1 MKILIAN
8 RGEIALRIMR
18 ATAELGYQ
26 SVAVFSEDDALSL
39 HTRRADESLPLNGIG
54 PQAYLDMEKIVGS
67 AKESGCDAIH
77 PGYGFLAENAD
88 FARRC
93 REEGLTFVGPRVETL
108 ELLGDKAQARALAG
122 RCGVSLMSGSL
133 RPVSLE
139 QAIEF
144 FSTLGENTAMMIKAV
159 SGGGGRGMRVVK
171 NIDGLEEAFTRCQSE
186 AKAAFGNEAVYVEQ
200 FMSPARHIEVQ
211 IVGDGTG
218 EVMHLYERE
227 CTIQR
232 QNQKLVEVAPSPSLS
247 PVLREKLLADA
258 VRLAKEVRYLS
269 LGTFEFVLEAD
280 LSRGDASSDDANYAF
295 IEANTRLQVEHTVT
309 EEITGIDLVQIQLQL
324 AAGKTLNELGLNTAQ
339 PPKSTGFAMQVRI
352 NMETIEADGSVRPG
366 GGTITAFDP
375 PSGRGVRTDTCGY
388 VGYQISPNFDSLL
401 AKLIGF
407 SPSPDFSQTINRTY
421 RALSEFR
428 IEGVRTNISFLQSLL
443 QHSDFLVNK
452 ISTGFVADHLAELV
466 KPDEGVHQKL
476 FFDKTKPKKQPGAK
490 VDHAGV
496 KVDAADP
503 LAVLDYGRDENHTT
517 PVNEASQPEDEF
529 RTFDIPEQEGVTVIQ
544 SHLQGTIVS
553 IEIHEGAL
561 VRKGQQ
567 ALVMNSMKM
576 EHVIKAPVS
585 GLITQITVAEGDA
598 VYEEQP
604 LVFIQEQ
611 EIEGADIDEEM
622 EIDLDYIRPD
632 LAEVYERQA
641 KLGDDQRPEK
651 VEKRKNRGQR
661 TARENIADLC
671 DEGTFEEYGG
681 LIVAAR
687 QRRNTMDELIDQ
699 TPSDGMVAGVGRV
712 NGNWFDDDR
721 ARCMVL
727 SYDYMVLAGTQGKMN
742 HFKKDRMF
750 RLAETW
756 RLPIVFF
763 TEGGGGR
770 PGDTDGVG
778 VSGINLPTFY
788 LYPKLSGLVPLVGI
802 NSGRCFAGNASMLGC
817 CDIIIAAKNSNIG
830 MGGPAM
836 VEGGG
841 LGVFKPEDIGPMQVQ
856 VPNGV
861 VDIAVEDEA
870 EAVQVAKQYLSYFQG
885 SIKEWECADQRQ
897 LRAIIPE
904 DRLRIYNVR
913 EVIETMADIGSVL
926 EIRQHFGHGMV
937 TAFMRIEGRP
947 IGVVANNP
955 NYLSGAID
963 SPGADKATRFMQLC
977 DNFDIP
983 ILSLCDTPG
992 IMVGPEVEKT
1002 ALVRHC
1008 SRMFVAGANVSVPF
1022 ITIILRKCYGLGAV
1036 AMVAGSS
1043 MTPLSVV
1050 AWPTG
1055 EFGGMG
1061 LEGSVKLGYRNELA
1075 AIEDPAERKKRYD
1088 DMVAAAY
1095 EHGKA
1100 LNAATW
1106 YEIDNVID
1114 PTDSRRII
1122 TRALNSVPPPPP
1134 RTGKKHP
1141 YIDTW

>member
-1 MKILIAN
+1 MKILVAN

-18 ATAELGYQ
+18 AAAELDYQ
-26 SVAVFSEDDALSL
+26 SIAVFSEDDVSSL
-39 HTRRADESLPLNGIG
+39 HTKRADEAIPLKGIG
-54 PQAYLDMEKIVGS
+54 PLAYLDIEQLI
-67 AKESGCDAIH
+67 AAARETGCDAIH
-77 PGYGFLAENAD
+77 PGYGFLSENSE
-88 FARRC
+88 FAGRC
-93 REEGLTFVGPRVETL
+93 QEEGITFVGPRVDTL
-108 ELLGDKAQARALAG
+108 EILGDKSQARVLAQK
-122 RCGVSLMSGSL
+122 CGISLMSGSL
-133 RPVSLE
+133 QSVTLE
-139 QAIEF
+139 QAREF
-144 FSTLGENTAMMIKAV
+144 YSTLGDGKDMMIKAV
-159 SGGGGRGMRVVK
+159 SGGGGRGMRIV
-171 NIDGLEEAFTRCQSE
+171 NAMDELEEAFTRCQSE

-211 IVGDGTG
+211 IVGDGNG
-218 EVMHLYERE
+218 QVVHLHERE

-232 QNQKLVEVAPSPSLS
+232 NNQKLIEVAPSPGL
-247 PVLREKLLADA
+247 PTELRDRLLADA
-258 VRLAKEVRYLS
+258 VLLAKEVKYLN
-269 LGTFEFVLEAD
+269 LGTFEFVVEAD
-280 LSRGDASSDDANYAF
+280 TKRKNASYAF

-309 EEITGIDLVQIQLQL
+309 EEITGVDLVQIQLQL
-324 AAGKTLNELGLNTAQ
+324 AAGKTFDELGLDPEN
-339 PPKSTGFAMQVRI
+339 PPSPSGFAMQVRV

-388 VGYQISPNFDSLL
+388 VGYQTSPNFDSLL
-401 AKLIGF
+401 AKVIGF
-407 SPSPDFSQTINRTY
+407 SPSQDFSQTINRTY

-443 QHSDFLVNK
+443 QHPDFIANR
-452 ISTGFVADHLAELV
+452 ISTGFVVDHLEELV
-466 KPDEGVHQKL
+466 KMDNTVHQKL
-476 FFDKTKPKKQPGAK
+476 FFGGHSAGSQDGTR
-490 VDHAGV
+490 VDHAGI
-496 KVDAADP
+496 KVDANDP
-503 LAVLDYGRDENHTT
+503 LAVLDYGRNGNGTAPAAEA
-517 PVNEASQPEDEF
+517 PQPSNEY
-529 RTFDIPEQEGVTVIQ
+529 RTFDIPQQEGVTVIQ

-553 IEIHEGAL
+553 IDIVEGEL

-567 ALVMNSMKM
+567 ILVMNSMKM
-576 EHVIKAPVS
+576 EHVIKSPIS
-585 GLITQITVAEGDA
+585 GLIRQITVAEGDA

-604 LVFIQEQ
+604 LVFIEEQ
-611 EIEGADIDEEM
+611 EIEGADLDETE

-632 LAEVYERQA
+632 LAEVYARQA
-641 KLGDDQRPEK
+641 KLGDDQKPEK
-651 VEKRKNRGQR
+651 VQKRKDRGQR
-661 TARENIADLC
+661 TARENITDLC
-671 DEGTFEEYGG
+671 DDGTFEEYGG

-687 QRRNTMDELIDQ
+687 QRRNTMEELIDQ
-699 TPSDGMVAGVGRV
+699 TPADGMVAGVGRV
-712 NGNWFDDDR
+712 NGKWFKDDR

-750 RLAETW
+750 RLAENW

-817 CDIIIAAKNSNIG
+817 CDVVIAAKNSNIG

-841 LGVFKPEDIGPMQVQ
+841 LGVFKPEDIGSMDVQ
-856 VPNGV
+856 VANGV
-861 VDIAVEDEA
+861 VDIAVEDEF
-870 EAVQVAKQYLSYFQG
+870 EAVQVAQQYLSYFQG
-885 SIKEWECADQRQ
+885 AIEEWDCPDQRQ

-904 DRLRIYNVR
+904 DRLRIYDVR
-913 EVIETMADIGSVL
+913 EVIETIADTGSVL
-926 EIRQHFGHGMV
+926 EIRRHFGHGMV
-937 TAFMRIEGRP
+937 TAFIRIEGRP
-947 IGVVANNP
+947 IGVIANNP

-963 SPGADKATRFMQLC
+963 SPAADKATRFMQIC

-1008 SRMFVAGANVSVPF
+1008 SRMFVAGANVTVPF

-1075 AIEDPAERKKRYD
+1075 AIEDPAERKQRYD

-1095 EHGKA
+1095 ERGKA

-1114 PTDSRRII
+1114 PKDSRRVI

-1134 RTGKKHP
+1134 RTTKKHP